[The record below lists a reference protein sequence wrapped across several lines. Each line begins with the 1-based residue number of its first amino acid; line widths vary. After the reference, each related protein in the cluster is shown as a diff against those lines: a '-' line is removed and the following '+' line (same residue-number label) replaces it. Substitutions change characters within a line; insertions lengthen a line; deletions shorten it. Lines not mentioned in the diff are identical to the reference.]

1 MVIAIISPGQ
11 YPERGDNLPEKQRH
25 IDDNVCVED
34 ELAEGVVE
42 LRAELPSHE
51 DDGEETEYEM
61 RAHAYNIEWEELFDD
76 LFEIEYHGDQANYYY
91 NQYAC
96 HSKRTIIG
104 ESILHGIFE
113 LKYQCVIF
121 TPLLRRLLAVVFFM
135 VLEHLH

>member
-1 MVIAIISPGQ
+1 
-11 YPERGDNLPEKQRH
+11 
-25 IDDNVCVED
+25 
-34 ELAEGVVE
+34 
-42 LRAELPSHE
+42 
-51 DDGEETEYEM
+51 M

-96 HSKRTIIG
+96 HSKHTIIG
-104 ESILHGIFE
+104 ESIVHGIFE

-121 TPLLRRLLAVVFFM
+121 TPLLCRLLAVVFFM